1 MLRCNRCGQYYI
13 PGFLDCQ
20 CRTMSHRL
28 ISNERLYASPS
39 VNRAMTALPLGVPTA
54 RHVTDSV
61 DEPPTSIVAGSG
73 SSSQRTSPECEKE

>member
-39 VNRAMTALPLGVPTA
+39 ANRVMTALPLGVPAA
-54 RHVTDSV
+54 RRVVDTV
-61 DEPPTSIVAGSG
+61 DESPASIAVGGGSDPLRILP
-73 SSSQRTSPECEKE
+73 QHEKE

>member
-1 MLRCNRCGQYYI
+1 MLRCSRCGQYYV

-39 VNRAMTALPLGVPTA
+39 ANRAMTALPLSVPTA
-54 RHVTDSV
+54 RRVADSV
-61 DEPPTSIVAGSG
+61 DESPTSIVAGSG
-73 SSSQRTSPECEKE
+73 SSSQRTPPQREKE